1 VPVTLVQ
8 VFWVSVLVYNVFQ
21 GLYYGI
27 RSALFMDVTT
37 PRVAATQFTAYM
49 ALMNVAIGYSATW
62 QGWAVEH
69 WGYPLTLTA
78 DALFG
83 LVCLVCLP
91 LMAPAAKAALPP
103 PGAEVPEAISP

>member
-1 VPVTLVQ
+1 MTLVQ

-37 PRVAATQFTAYM
+37 PRVADTQFTAYM